1 MDLSEAQRQAVEY
14 LGGPQIILAG
24 AGSGKTR
31 VIVAKAQYLI
41 EQQGYSP
48 DSLLVLTY
56 SRKTQAELEE
66 RMEVLGPN
74 APEVSTFHSF
84 GLDVINEF
92 SHLLGLSAEVTKADD
107 FRLHRY
113 RMRAVSELT
122 ESTLLQTSRPGDV
135 YSHIGSFIGRAKD
148 ELVTPSEIIS
158 RSQRELHVL
167 PEDPSDDDDE
177 MTVKRDRWTRVYEA
191 SRIFQSYEHIKS
203 EAAGG
208 TEIDYE
214 DMIVLCH
221 MLLNTE
227 RIVGATLRQ
236 RIRYVLVDE
245 FQDTNFAQVEILH
258 LLCND
263 KIGITVVGDDDQA
276 IYRFRGASF
285 GSFKL
290 FEKLFENIEPHR
302 LEENYRSTESI
313 VNAAQAVIETEP
325 EARFDPHKR
334 MFARGYKGSKV
345 AIRLCPDYQPEAEAV
360 AAEIAAL
367 LENEKY
373 QSPKSIAVLFRARRH
388 KDLLQK
394 ILLRRGIDFYY
405 DRNIEESPSPSMR
418 LLKAL
423 YEFVVDDSRTDN
435 LAYIIS
441 HFVPG
446 MGPQTERDIMYRI
459 SRSDKSALDTLREI
473 AGESDE
479 DLASAINNLLEMIQ
493 YFRDLKENKEPLGL
507 IEAIITKTGILS
519 TLMADGKI
527 IDKRSFSEIAGILR
541 LADEFSSAAE
551 EGTHAA
557 FLEFLEWKEGVS
569 DNDTSEEDIT
579 APVILQTVHGSKGLE
594 YPVVFVI
601 GLSGRRFP
609 PSPRGAAVEFPPEL
623 YKDEVPEND
632 VRIQEE
638 RRLFYVAMT
647 RAREKLYLYGVEKKG
662 IRRSQF
668 IKELT
673 GAPLFNDVG
682 ELEIIEEPEA
692 EFAIPE
698 IGPAEARDKS
708 KSVIIPGTLPVR
720 KALDDAIFRL
730 WLTASSGSQ
739 TDDEFEKAK
748 AGFESEIESA
758 LHLVKERIEN
768 QKFVPREDVYHFK
781 VDRISYTD
789 LQAFD
794 DCPLKFYYQKVL
806 RLPTPPTPPLLLG
819 QVIHNTLEWGA
830 QAAMEGREPELD
842 ALIAEFE
849 SRWRKIGLSDP
860 DQKERIRQRGA
871 DLLGEYLRLNQEL
884 DGAPFALER
893 KFEVELP
900 SAKLTGRIDR
910 VDKSKSGLTVIDY
923 KTGKKDDKKLKN
935 DLQLPIYALACKD
948 RKLFGQYPTKTMF
961 MFLGDGTTHIDTL
974 DPESLDEISEQIEEK
989 IQTINESDFIATP
1002 GNPCRTCGYSRICP
1016 ASAE

>member
-41 EQQGYSP
+41 EQKGYSP

-66 RMEVLGPN
+66 RMEALGPN

-84 GLDVINEF
+84 GLDVIREF
-92 SHLLGLSAEVTKADD
+92 SHLSGLSGEVDKADE

-113 RMRAVSELT
+113 RMRAISELS
-122 ESTLLQTSRPGDV
+122 ESTLLQTTRPGDV
-135 YSHIGSFIGRAKD
+135 YSHIGSFIRRAKD

-158 RSQRELHVL
+158 RAQRELHSL

-177 MTVKRDRWTRVYEA
+177 MAIKRDRWTRIYEA
-191 SRIFQSYEHIKS
+191 SRIYQSYERIKS
-203 EAAGG
+203 EGAGG

-214 DMIVLCH
+214 DMIVLCR

-227 RIVGATLRQ
+227 RIVGAKLRQ
-236 RIRYVLVDE
+236 RINYILVDE
-245 FQDTNFAQVEILH
+245 FQDTNYAQVEILH

-290 FEKLFENIEPHR
+290 FDSLFENAQTHR
-302 LEENYRSTESI
+302 LEENYRSTENV
-313 VNAAQAVIETEP
+313 VNAAQAVIETVP
-325 EARFDPHKR
+325 EARFDPGKR
-334 MFARGYKGSKV
+334 MFARRYKGGRV
-345 AIRLCPDYQPEAEAV
+345 AIRLCPDYQPEAESV

-367 LENEKY
+367 LEDEKY
-373 QSPKSIAVLFRARRH
+373 QGPKSIAVLFRARRH

-394 ILLRRGIDFYY
+394 VLLRRGIDFYY
-405 DRNIEESPSPSMR
+405 DRNIEEAPSPSMR

-423 YEFVVDDSRTDN
+423 YEFVVDDSRADN

-441 HFVPG
+441 HFIPDI
-446 MGPQTERDIMYRI
+446 GPQTERDILYRI
-459 SRSDKSALDTLREI
+459 SRSDTGPLETLREI
-473 AGESDE
+473 AGGSDE
-479 DLASAINNLLEMIQ
+479 NLSSVIGNLLDMIDN
-493 YFRDLKENKEPLGL
+493 FRDMKKTKGPLGL
-507 IEAIITKTGILS
+507 LESIITETGVLAA
-519 TLMADGKI
+519 LMDDGRI
-527 IDKRSFSEIAGILR
+527 TDKRAFSEIASLLR
-541 LADEFSSAAE
+541 LADEFAAAADDV
-551 EGTHAA
+551 THAA
-557 FLEFLEWKEGVS
+557 FLEFLEWKEKTS
-569 DNDTSEEDIT
+569 DNDTGTEET
-579 APVILQTVHGSKGLE
+579 SAVVILQTVHGSKGLE

-609 PSPRGAAVEFPPEL
+609 PSPRGNSVEFPEEL
-623 YKDEVPEND
+623 YKDEVPEGD

-647 RAREKLYLYGVEKKG
+647 RAKEKLYLYGVEKKNV
-662 IRRSQF
+662 RRSQF

-673 GAPLFNDVG
+673 GAPFFEEVG
-682 ELEIIEEPEA
+682 ELEIVEEPESMA
-692 EFAIPE
+692 AIPE
-698 IGPAEARDKS
+698 IGPAKARDKS
-708 KSVIIPGTLPVR
+708 KSVIIPGSLPVR
-720 KALDDAIFRL
+720 KALDDALFRL
-730 WLTASSGSQ
+730 WLTSSSGSQ
-739 TDDEFEKAK
+739 TEGEFEKAK
-748 AGFESEIESA
+748 AEFKADIESA
-758 LHLVKERIEN
+758 LHSIKERIDD
-768 QKFVPREDVYHFK
+768 QKFVPREDDYRFK

-794 DCPLKFYYQKVL
+794 DCPLKFYYQKIL
-806 RLPTPPTPPLLLG
+806 RLPTPPTPALLLG

-830 QAAMEGREPELD
+830 QAAMEGNEPALD

-849 SRWRKIGLSDP
+849 SRWRKIRLSDP
-860 DQKERIRQRGA
+860 DQKERMRQRGA
-871 DLLGEYLRLNQEL
+871 DLLDTYLQLNEEL

-900 SAKLTGRIDR
+900 SAILTGRIDR
-910 VDKSKSGLTVIDY
+910 VDRSKSGLTVIDY
-923 KTGKKDDKKLKN
+923 KTGKKDVKKLKK

-948 RKLFGQYPTKTMF
+948 SKLFGEYPTKVMF
-961 MFLGDGTTHIDTL
+961 MFLGDGTTHSDKP
-974 DPESLDEISEQIEEK
+974 DPGSMPEISKRIEQK
-989 IQTINESDFIATP
+989 IQAINESDFVATP
-1002 GNPCRTCGYSRICP
+1002 GSPCRMCGYSRICP
-1016 ASAE
+1016 ASTE